1 MTIHNPKVRVFTI
14 SFLTSFIGFAMPSF
28 AQSVIPDKTLGSESS
43 IVTPNVP
50 LGNGKATNRIDGGAI
65 RGNNIFH
72 SFQEFN
78 VNNRQNVHFANPT
91 GIENIIGRVTGL
103 NSSAILGTLGVLGNA
118 NLFLL
123 NPNGFIFGP
132 NASLNVN
139 GSFVASTSESLLLGN
154 GVEFSA
160 ANPQPVPLLT
170 VSVTPGLG
178 DWLNPRNDIIG
189 NGNLKVGNDL
199 TLIGNNL
206 NLGGQLEAG
215 GNLTLKAI
223 ENVQMGDAISFNN
236 SMIRAGGD
244 VSLSNYTGAS
254 LQILAGGSVTID
266 TVNIT
271 SADSE
276 NFTQEVLTLSDGI
289 TTFTINGSKPILDIR
304 AGTTNIIDSDID
316 KNNQEFSS
324 ISNTN
329 HIGTRADIK
338 INQVTNSGGLV
349 FLTNQNGANSSPSGN
364 IQVGIIDLFSETNGG
379 SVILDSRGKIN
390 VDQII
395 EVSGMGGNGGDV
407 LLLANDQISLPVS
420 AQILSYGFGGVGG
433 NITLTSKSAI
443 NASYLESITFG
454 EGIGG
459 DIKLTAPQIFLG
471 DVSLT
476 EPPESSVGSIASVLL
491 GKGQGGNIKMEA
503 DYLEINGD
511 AVAVVT
517 AEQSMGDSG
526 NIFIDAD
533 KISLKNNSFIFAVA
547 VSSIGGNTGDINIQT
562 NDLTLTQGSQINS
575 QVLGIGNSGQININ
589 AKNSINLLG
598 TLGFFPSAIITEVFE
613 GAIGNGGVISIKTGS
628 LNLSDGG
635 QVRASTNGNGNGGSI
650 FIDAKNVT
658 IDGGTFLNPNPE
670 PTFSAIVS
678 EVQPTAIGNGN
689 TIDITTEKLTVTNGG
704 FISAATEG
712 TGNAGN
718 INLKVRKSTNFSGS
732 FTNKNLKESQPS
744 GAFVGVLEGAVGEGG
759 TLKITTPELRVT
771 NGAQLEALTESTG
784 NAGNIEIFG
793 ANTVLFSGVD
803 TGLFSNTTETST
815 GDAGNIFVESEFIKI
830 QNGALISV
838 DSQGTGVGGS
848 VTVKGDNLTLNNQ
861 GKISATTASSNG
873 GNITLALNDLIL
885 LRYNS
890 KITTD
895 AGTAEAGGNGG
906 NITITSPFII
916 APSFENSDITA
927 NAFEGDGGDIDITAN
942 GLFGIEFR
950 LEQTPRSDITASS
963 EFGLAGTVAIN
974 NPDVD
979 PTSGL
984 VELPDQTTDPSD
996 RVIPGC
1002 AAAAGNSF
1010 TITGRGGL
1018 PENPTSTIRG
1028 ETVVSDLRD
1037 LTESDS
1043 QENLPPV
1050 KNQVH
1055 QQPPKSIVQVNGWIL
1070 NQNGEVQLVAILPQD
1085 AYLLQEQGQ
1094 RFVNVNP
1101 ISTTLVRCKNP

>member
-14 SFLTSFIGFAMPSF
+14 SFLTSFIGCAMPSV
-28 AQSVIPDKTLGSESS
+28 AQSVIPDNTLGSENS

-50 LGNGKATNRIDGGAI
+50 LGNGEATNRIDGGAM
-65 RGNNIFH
+65 RGTNIFH

-78 VNNRQNVHFANPT
+78 VNNRENVHFANPT

-132 NASLNVN
+132 NASLNIN

-160 ANPQPVPLLT
+160 TNPQPVTLLT

-178 DWLNPRNDIIG
+178 DWLNPRNNIIG

-223 ENVQMGDAISFNN
+223 ENVQIGDAISFND
-236 SMIRAGGD
+236 SMIRAGGN
-244 VSLSNYTGAS
+244 VNLSIYTGAS

-271 SADSE
+271 STEAE
-276 NFTQEVLTLSDGI
+276 NPIRDIVTLSDGI
-289 TTFTINGSKPILDIR
+289 TTFVMDGSKTTLDIR
-304 AGTTNIIDSDID
+304 AGTTNIIDSDIN
-316 KNNQEFSS
+316 KNNKELSS
-324 ISNTN
+324 ISNLN
-329 HIGTRADIK
+329 KIGTRADIQ
-338 INQVTNSGGLV
+338 INQITNPRGLV
-349 FLTNQNGANSSPSGN
+349 FLSNQDQSNSSLSGN
-364 IQVGIIDLFSETNGG
+364 IQVGVMDLSSETNGG

-395 EVSGMGGNGGDV
+395 EVSGIGGDGGDV

-433 NITLTSKSAI
+433 NITLTSKSVI
-443 NASYLESITFG
+443 KASYLESITFG

-471 DVSLT
+471 DISLT

-533 KISLKNNSFIFAVA
+533 NISLKNNSFIFAVA

-562 NDLTLTQGSQINS
+562 NDLTLTEGSQINS
-575 QVLGIGNSGQININ
+575 QVLGVGSSGQVNIN

-598 TLGFFPSAIITEVFE
+598 TLGFFPSAIITEVFPD
-613 GAIGNGGVISIKTGS
+613 AIGNGGMISIKTAS

-650 FIDAKNVT
+650 FVEAKNVT
-658 IDGGTFLNPNPE
+658 IDGGTFPDINPE
-670 PTFSAIVS
+670 STVISSAIVS

-704 FISAATEG
+704 FISAATDG
-712 TGNAGN
+712 IGNAGN
-718 INLKVRKSTNFSGS
+718 INLKVSKSANFSGS
-732 FTNKNLKESQPS
+732 FTNKNLEEPQPS

-771 NGAQLEALTESTG
+771 NGAQLEALTESSG

-793 ANTVLFSGVD
+793 TNKVLFSGVD

-815 GDAGNIFVESEFIKI
+815 GDAGNIFVESELIKI

-838 DSQGTGVGGS
+838 DSQGKGVGGS

-890 KITTD
+890 KVTTD

-996 RVIPGC
+996 RVIAGC

-1070 NQNGEVQLVAILPQD
+1070 NQNGEVQLIAASPKD
-1085 AYLLQEQGQ
+1085 TSLLQGQGGQ
-1094 RFVNVNP
+1094 FVNVNP
-1101 ISTTLVRCKNP
+1101 ISTPISCPN